1 MKKDTKG
8 IAVYCA
14 SSTDIDEKYK
24 ESARLTG
31 RILAEKKIPLVN
43 GGGDIGLMGECIN
56 AVMAAGGTSVGVIP
70 QFMADKGWESK
81 RLTRIIITSGMHERK
96 STMAA
101 LSRGAIALAG
111 GIGTLDEL
119 AEIMT
124 WRQLGLYR
132 YPVAIVNTDGYY
144 NPLLEMF
151 ARMKNEGFMRNSVE
165 LAKVVD
171 TPEEAIDY
179 ILRDCLKHSD
189 SAD

>member
-1 MKKDTKG
+1 
-8 IAVYCA
+8 
-14 SSTDIDEKYK
+14 
-24 ESARLTG
+24 
-31 RILAEKKIPLVN
+31 
-43 GGGDIGLMGECIN
+43 
-56 AVMAAGGTSVGVIP
+56 
-70 QFMADKGWESK
+70 
-81 RLTRIIITSGMHERK
+81 MHERK

-179 ILRDCLKHSD
+179 ILGGCLKHSD